1 MQVKKQQLEPD
12 IEKRTGSKLE
22 KEYLKAVYR
31 KLTNLITW
39 TTALSNSMK
48 LRAMPYRATQDE
60 WVMVK
65 SSDKMWSTGE
75 GKGKPLQYSCLENP
89 STVSK
94 GKKTGH

>member
-1 MQVKKQQLEPD
+1 MNQ
-12 IEKRTGSKLE
+12 GKLE

-60 WVMVK
+60 WVMVEG
-65 SSDKMWSTGE
+65 SDNLWSTGE
-75 GKGKPLQYSCLENP
+75 KNDKSLQHSYLENP
-89 STVSK
+89 
-94 GKKTGH
+94 